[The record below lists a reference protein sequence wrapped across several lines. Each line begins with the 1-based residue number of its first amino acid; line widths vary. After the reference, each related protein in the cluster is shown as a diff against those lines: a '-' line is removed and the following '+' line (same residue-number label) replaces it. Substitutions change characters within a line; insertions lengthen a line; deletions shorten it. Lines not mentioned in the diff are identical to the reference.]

1 MEAQHALL
9 GHLLVHLVVY
19 LSMPPEKYKREFK
32 PWAGY
37 FTTISRIDKGKNQS
51 ISSSTSGGPWFF
63 RSALETLSSFI
74 LKKMRFKLG
83 IMEFRKDAAARNVL
97 RS

>member
-9 GHLLVHLVVY
+9 GHLLVYLVVY

-37 FTTISRIDKGKNQS
+37 FTTISRIDKGKKSKQ
-51 ISSSTSGGPWFF
+51 IFLDF
-63 RSALETLSSFI
+63 RRSLVLSFSVGNF
-74 LKKMRFKLG
+74 
-83 IMEFRKDAAARNVL
+83 V
-97 RS
+97 

>member
-9 GHLLVHLVVY
+9 GHLLFYLVY

-37 FTTISRIDKGKNQS
+37 FTTISRIDKGKKSKQILLNFRWS
-51 ISSSTSGGPWFF
+51 LVLSFSVGNFF
-63 RSALETLSSFI
+63 
-74 LKKMRFKLG
+74 
-83 IMEFRKDAAARNVL
+83 
-97 RS
+97 

>member
-9 GHLLVHLVVY
+9 GHLLVYLVVY

-32 PWAGY
+32 LWAGY

-51 ISSSTSGGPWFF
+51 RSSSTSSGPWFF